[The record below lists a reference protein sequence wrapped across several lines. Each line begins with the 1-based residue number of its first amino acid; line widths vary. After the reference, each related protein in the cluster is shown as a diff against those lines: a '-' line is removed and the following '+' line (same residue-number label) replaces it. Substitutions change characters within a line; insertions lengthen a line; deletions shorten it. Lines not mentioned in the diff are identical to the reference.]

1 MTLTSE
7 ARNIILHRPNL
18 AREIARQLQPISLTE
33 RQAELLAFIK
43 SYRDVHGVTP
53 TISEMRDGLK
63 MSARSGIHRLV
74 CGLEER
80 GHIRRIPNRARCITI
95 VEETKA

>member
-1 MTLTSE
+1 MSLVAE
-7 ARNIILHRPNL
+7 AKWTIENRPDL
-18 AREIARQLQPISLTE
+18 AREIARQLKPISLTE

-43 SYRDVHGVTP
+43 IFRDRHGCTP

-74 CGLEER
+74 LGLEER
-80 GHIRRIPNRARCITI
+80 GHIRRIPHRARCITL
-95 VEETKA
+95 VEETKP